1 MAHTKAQGSTRQQGN
16 RPGKHRGVKIFDGQ
30 VVSAGT
36 IIVRQLGAVIRA
48 GNNVGM
54 GKDFTLFAK
63 MPGEVKYYNL
73 TKTKKAVKVVASITE
88 KADS

>member
-16 RPGKHRGVKIFDGQ
+16 RIGKHRGVKIYDGQ

-36 IIVRQLGAVIRA
+36 ILVRQLGAVIRA
-48 GNNVGM
+48 GENVGM

-63 MPGEVKYYNL
+63 FSGTVKYYNL
-73 TKTKKAVKVVASITE
+73 SKEKKAVKLIIA
-88 KADS
+88 ADI